1 MNIIFFSNPDFFGSE
16 KRSKFSSMPRF
27 TNMLVDGMKDKG
39 HEISV
44 WAPGSRLF
52 DLPVSSTMKKWLGY
66 VDQYIIFPF
75 QVRKLL
81 KSCDQNTLFVFTDQ
95 AQGPWIPLVHNRK
108 HVMHCHDFIAQWS
121 AQGKI
126 EGQKLGL
133 AGKIYQQYI
142 RNGYRKGKNFI
153 TSSNKT
159 TDDFKLLMPKSTSN
173 TYMVYL
179 GMDDGYKPQN
189 QVIVRE
195 MISKQVPAKLDDG
208 YLLHVGENHWYKNK
222 EGVIEIYDAWRSKY
236 KTPLPLLLIGP
247 KPNKEIQDLYDR
259 SPYKNDIH
267 FLIGYDDEMVRAIY
281 AGASLF
287 IFPSYA
293 EGFGW
298 PNAEAMASGCPVVTT
313 NAAPMTEVVGSA
325 GFLIPIKNVK
335 NITEWAAT
343 AAEVVQNVLSMPEEK
358 KKVVIDRSIE
368 NANRFNRVKALNSFE
383 NIYKKIFDAPL
394 V

>member
-259 SPYKNDIH
+259 SSYKNDIH